1 MMKNFFV
8 LLFLLGSVATFAQSK
23 IDGKWKGSTET
34 PNGNFEMNYSF
45 KVEDDKLTGSWITPR
60 GENAIENGKVD
71 GNKFSYSMS
80 FGEMTIENNG
90 ELVSDNEIVI
100 KTQRGEMKLTRVE

>member
-1 MMKNFFV
+1 MMKKLFI
-8 LLFLLGSVATFAQSK
+8 LLFFLGSIATFAQSK
-23 IDGKWKGSTET
+23 IDGKWKGTREGQ
-34 PNGNFEMNYSF
+34 NGTIELNYTF
-45 KVEDDKLTGSWITPR
+45 KVEGDKLTGSWVTPR
-60 GENAIENGKVD
+60 GENQIENGKVD
-71 GNKFSYSMS
+71 GKKFSYSMT